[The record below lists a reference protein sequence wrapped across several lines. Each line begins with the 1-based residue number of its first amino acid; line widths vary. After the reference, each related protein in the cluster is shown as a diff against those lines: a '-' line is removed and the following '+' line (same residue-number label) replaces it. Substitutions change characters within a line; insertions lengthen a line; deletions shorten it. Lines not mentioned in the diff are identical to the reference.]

1 VARGDGEGQVFQP
14 AHSGAHR
21 GVGRRRRA
29 QKSRVVLFFLCE
41 FDTLFDQKK
50 NIMSSWPVDAPP
62 PPLDLLWTARLPDGG
77 GGEGA
82 AAVVHVEGR
91 EAFDTYHM

>member
-1 VARGDGEGQVFQP
+1 
-14 AHSGAHR
+14 
-21 GVGRRRRA
+21 
-29 QKSRVVLFFLCE
+29 
-41 FDTLFDQKK
+41 
-50 NIMSSWPVDAPP
+50 MSSWPVDAPP